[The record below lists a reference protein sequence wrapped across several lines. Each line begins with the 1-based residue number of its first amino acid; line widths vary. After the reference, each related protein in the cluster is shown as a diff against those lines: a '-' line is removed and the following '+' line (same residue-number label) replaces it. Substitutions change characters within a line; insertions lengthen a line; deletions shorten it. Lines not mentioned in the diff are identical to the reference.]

1 MGSNTINP
9 NQLSNMTDQ
18 ANENQLANPLEFD
31 VEEMMNNFDP
41 TNFDLNT
48 LPDFSMN
55 FDADS
60 GNNILDEPVAPAGP
74 VFDQTT
80 IAQLWNQAPQQ
91 VVPMPQYFNPSP
103 ATLTPTQAL
112 PTPPPGMAFHPQ
124 VGWYI
129 PVAMPPQF
137 GGPAP
142 FGMMPPGAA
151 PVPMMAP
158 ISMPPVPLFNETPA
172 TTAAETGKQPEA
184 SRSSSRNKRKY
195 GPSVYLGEQAKRRA
209 LGDDSG
215 PRPVSRDSVDYHVQG
230 RSTRSS
236 PRTSD
241 KQVPVTAAKKQTL
254 VVKVS
259 GNIKDIK
266 TATVQQCRCPS
277 ALAAKA
283 NHVQRP
289 RNAFMIFRTDFS
301 AQWRTTKGE
310 KRGTQN
316 RDISKAA
323 GEAWRGA
330 TPSVKASY
338 KKRADAE
345 SKEHK
350 IRHPYYKFNP
360 MDLSKA
366 KFGDSSCTCG
376 AYRVNSAE
384 LQRLREGGRTPPNNI
399 NIGGSDNEDEEYIR
413 PRTRSQSRAD
423 IFQAPAAQMGQQFTF
438 GDQSPDHGFN
448 FDAENQGNGEDLSAI
463 QNFLNETEENN
474 QRAPKRRSA
483 RNGSKAVHYA
493 DESEDEDENEDIE
506 VTSTA
511 SHKNRPAP
519 ISTSRK
525 SSNTSQLSPFKD
537 SDWYVGSAKNDVV
550 ASRTRS
556 KSMSMSEGDD
566 TLFIPTGASSPSSL
580 FDESDDN
587 ITVAPATKAS
597 PKGNKLALPSS
608 GGRSTRSQ
616 SNGKK
621 RQRS

>member
-18 ANENQLANPLEFD
+18 TNENQLANPLEFD
-31 VEEMMNNFDP
+31 VEAMMNNFDP
-41 TNFDLNT
+41 TNFDLNM
-48 LPDFSMN
+48 LPDFNMNSDGGDGNSM
-55 FDADS
+55 
-60 GNNILDEPVAPAGP
+60 LDEPVAPAGP
-74 VFDQTT
+74 IFDQA
-80 IAQLWNQAPQQ
+80 IWNQAPQE

-103 ATLTPTQAL
+103 ATLTPTQVL

-129 PVAMPPQF
+129 PVA
-137 GGPAP
+137 AP

-158 ISMPPVPLFNETPA
+158 TSMPPVPLFNETPA

-241 KQVPVTAAKKQTL
+241 KQVPGTAAKKQMP

-259 GNIKDIK
+259 GTIKDIK

-277 ALAAKA
+277 AVLAKA

-289 RNAFMIFRTDFS
+289 RNAFMIYRSDFA

-323 GEAWRGA
+323 GEAWRAA
-330 TPSVKASY
+330 TANVKAGY

-350 IRHPYYKFNP
+350 IRHPYYKFSP

-366 KFGDSSCTCG
+366 KFGDSSCACG

-423 IFQAPAAQMGQQFTF
+423 IFQAPVAQMGQQFTF
-438 GDQSPDHGFN
+438 GDGSPDHGFN

-463 QNFLNETEENN
+463 QSFLDEHN

-493 DESEDEDENEDIE
+493 DESEDEDENEDVE
-506 VTSTA
+506 VTFTA
-511 SHKNRPAP
+511 ARKSRPAP

-525 SSNTSQLSPFKD
+525 SSNTSRLSPLKD
-537 SDWYVGSAKNDVV
+537 SDWYVSGTNNEAV

-556 KSMSMSEGDD
+556 KSISMSEDDD
-566 TLFIPTGASSPSSL
+566 TLFMPTGASSPSSL
-580 FDESDDN
+580 FDDSDDN
-587 ITVAPATKAS
+587 ITVAPAAKAS
-597 PKGNKLALPSS
+597 PKANKLALPSS

-616 SNGKK
+616 SNGRK
-621 RQRS
+621 RQRT